1 MITDLDGVTY
11 RIRIVGAQLAGWV
24 DDTRN
29 QLAIDAAVHHV
40 TTADPCQQGNNM
52 SFTSDNM
59 TKSAFS
65 MLDMMIICNA
75 LVFRRCRPISRL
87 SLLFWIQQVQRNV

>member
-11 RIRIVGAQLAGWV
+11 RIRIVGAQPVGWV

-40 TTADPCQQGNNM
+40 AATDP
-52 SFTSDNM
+52 
-59 TKSAFS
+59 
-65 MLDMMIICNA
+65 
-75 LVFRRCRPISRL
+75 
-87 SLLFWIQQVQRNV
+87 W